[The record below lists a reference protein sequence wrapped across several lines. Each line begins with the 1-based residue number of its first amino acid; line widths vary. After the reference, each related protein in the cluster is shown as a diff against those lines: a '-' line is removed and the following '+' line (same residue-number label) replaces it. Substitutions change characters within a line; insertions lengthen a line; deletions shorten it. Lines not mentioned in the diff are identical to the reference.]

1 MVGLE
6 EIPAPYGYEITE
18 AAIYIQRTG
27 EQPCLSEDFTLSDDD
42 LDQLGLQILA
52 GGQAGDG

>member
-18 AAIYIQRTG
+18 AAIISSGPASSR
-27 EQPCLSEDFTLSDDD
+27 
-42 LDQLGLQILA
+42 A
-52 GGQAGDG
+52 